1 MVNPSSGL
9 TCDQSVNVEG
19 VGLPA
24 GVLAADAIAV
34 ALAVAAVIIG
44 VAVAAGVT
52 VVGACSSRNRI
63 KDFLH
68 QCSLLSGSC
77 DGVAIAAGPVGPA
90 PKLTPEQDT
99 RKKLD
104 NSGQIVRHNHMYR
117 QRATRDEECDTNI
130 QNSLTTVSIPSKG
143 YGNSLYL

>member
-1 MVNPSSGL
+1 MVNPSNGL

-19 VGLPA
+19 VGLLA
-24 GVLAADAIAV
+24 GVLAADAIVV
-34 ALAVAAVIIG
+34 ALAVAAVVG

-52 VVGACSSRNRI
+52 VVGTCSSRNRI
-63 KDFLH
+63 KGFLH
-68 QCSLLSGSC
+68 HRSLLSGSC

-117 QRATRDEECDTNI
+117 QRATRDEECDTNM